1 MAVAFTYGTV
11 LPCDV
16 QRVERNSQLGVVA
29 SPACYIRRALERYAM
44 YRFLTLTILSA
55 LTLTACVLRSEPP
68 SDPPPAVFSP
78 DCPIVDATPDASEAD
93 RIFHDVAFA
102 FVADV
107 YSRHVILQSG
117 ARDVAPSDQ
126 VQAARY
132 EDHARSLLTHE
143 YNAWLSK
150 VEQARLPLHSGSSH
164 TDFRI
169 DSLSTDIR
177 NGQATQKVVYCVGD
191 RTVWTQVFHLVRTEG
206 RWKIDNIEPAAKR

>member
-1 MAVAFTYGTV
+1 MH
-11 LPCDV
+11 
-16 QRVERNSQLGVVA
+16 
-29 SPACYIRRALERYAM
+29 
-44 YRFLTLTILSA
+44 RFLILIVLSA
-55 LTLTACVLRSEPP
+55 LTCASCGLYRQPPPEP
-68 SDPPPAVFSP
+68 SPAVFSP

-93 RIFHDVAFA
+93 RVFHDIVFA

-107 YSRHVILQSG
+107 YSRHVVLQSG

-143 YNAWLSK
+143 YNARLSK

-169 DSLSTDIR
+169 DSLSTDIG
-177 NGQATQKVVYCVGD
+177 NGRATQKVVYCVGD
-191 RTVWTQVFHLVRTEG
+191 RTVWTQVFHLVRPEG
-206 RWKIDNIEPAAKR
+206 RWKIGDIEPAVRR